1 MSSRVRTTAVLLLGL
16 PGCFLFRNGEG
27 DRCQQGRIVVLE
39 TQDDVAH
46 IAGCRAVTGLVV
58 RSGATLDLQPL
69 RELEEIKGDFVVGPT
84 VGIEEVALNR
94 VRTIE
99 GAVRVSK
106 NPSLRGL
113 FLPRLEEAGRVFVE
127 DNVSLTTIALPRI
140 TAIHGAMIISDNHSL
155 ELIAAGEL
163 VTVGHELVVI
173 DHPKLTL
180 VEMSKLTTAEAVR
193 IERDPKLAPEMVAE
207 IREKGSVP

>member
-1 MSSRVRTTAVLLLGL
+1 MRALLLL
-16 PGCFLFRNGEG
+16 ALSGCFLFRNGEG
-27 DRCQQGRIVVLE
+27 DRCQEGRIVVLE

-58 RSGATLDLQPL
+58 RSGATLDLAPL
-69 RELEEIKGDFVVGPT
+69 HELEEIKGDFVVGPT

-94 VRTIE
+94 VRKIE

-113 FLPRLEEAGRVFVE
+113 FLPRLEQAGRIFVE
-127 DNVSLTTIALPRI
+127 DNGALTTIALPRI
-140 TAIHGAMIISDNHSL
+140 ASIHGAMIISDNHSL
-155 ELIAAGEL
+155 ELIATGEL
-163 VTVGHELVVI
+163 ATVGHELVVI

-180 VEMSKLTTAEAVR
+180 VELGKLTTAEAVR
-193 IERDPKLAPEMVAE
+193 IERDPKLPPEMVAE

>member
-1 MSSRVRTTAVLLLGL
+1 MRLVLLALL
-16 PGCFLFRNGEG
+16 PGCFLFRGGEG
-27 DRCQQGRIVVLE
+27 ERCQEGKNVVLAS
-39 TQDDVAH
+39 QDDVLRF
-46 IAGCRAVTGLVV
+46 AGCRVATGLVV
-58 RSGATLDLQPL
+58 RTGASIDLAPL
-69 RELEEIKGDFVVGPT
+69 RELEEIKGDLVVGPT

-94 VRTIE
+94 VRTIG

-113 FLPRLEEAGRVFVE
+113 FLPRLERVGRIFVE
-127 DNVSLTTIALPRI
+127 DNVTLTTIALPRVA
-140 TAIHGAMIISDNHSL
+140 TVRGAMIVSDNHSL

-163 VTVGHELVVI
+163 ATIGHELVII

-180 VEMSKLTTAEAVR
+180 VELGKLVSAEAVR
-193 IERDPKLAPEMVAE
+193 IERDPKLPPEKVAE

>member
-1 MSSRVRTTAVLLLGL
+1 MRALLLLAL

-27 DRCQQGRIVVLE
+27 DRCQAGRIVVLE
-39 TQDDVAH
+39 TQDDVAR
-46 IAGCRAVTGLVV
+46 IAGCRTVTGLVV
-58 RSGATLDLQPL
+58 RSGATLDLAPL
-69 RELEEIKGDFVVGPT
+69 HELEAIQGDFVVGPT

-94 VRTIE
+94 VRTID

-113 FLPRLEEAGRVFVE
+113 FLPRLEQAGRIFVE
-127 DNVSLTTIALPRI
+127 ANGALTTIALPRI
-140 TAIHGAMIISDNHSL
+140 ASIRGAMVISDNHSL
-155 ELIAAGEL
+155 ELITAGEL

-173 DHPKLTL
+173 DQPKLTL
-180 VEMSKLTTAEAVR
+180 LELSKLTTVEAVR
-193 IERDPKLAPEMVAE
+193 IERDPKLPPEMAAE